1 MTPARILPAGPP
13 AFNTFD
19 MPDASHTWEERGG
32 WLVKRLSADFN
43 LQPFQAAGIVGNLG
57 FESAGFTKLREI
69 GQPEGQGGYGWAQW
83 TGPRR
88 VLFLLFAAQLGLDWQ
103 SDAANYGYLME
114 ELRGNQHNTIRQVSQ
129 TSNDADAVFSVGQT
143 YERPGG
149 TTSTFLP
156 GFDGRLKYARR
167 ALAGAGAAGQAGT
180 PAPVPIDN
188 AGPVSAAIKALQ
200 TALVP
205 YGYNIAVDGIWGT
218 GTEAALQAYLD
229 QTGA

>member
-1 MTPARILPAGPP
+1 MTPARIVPAGPP
-13 AFNTFD
+13 AFD

-32 WLVKRLSADFN
+32 WLVKRLAANFN

-57 FESAGFTKLREI
+57 FESAGFTKLHEI

-83 TGPRR
+83 TGQRR
-88 VLFLLFAAQLGLDWQ
+88 RTFLDYADQKGLDWR
-103 SDAANYGYLME
+103 SDEANYGYLME
-114 ELRGNQHNTIRQVSQ
+114 ELRDSQHNTIRQVSQ
-129 TSNDADAVFSVGQT
+129 TSNDAGAVFSVGQT

-180 PAPVPIDN
+180 PVPLGAPAPAAV
-188 AGPVSAAIKALQ
+188 VAAIKMLQ

>member
-1 MTPARILPAGPP
+1 MTPARIVLPGPP
-13 AFNTFD
+13 AFD

-32 WLVKRLSADFN
+32 WLVKRLAADFS

-57 FESAGFTKLREI
+57 FESAGFTKLHEI
-69 GQPEGQGGYGWAQW
+69 GQPEGLGGYGWGQW

-88 VLFLLFAAQLGLDWQ
+88 VTFLQFAAQLGLDWR
-103 SDAANYGYLME
+103 SDEANYGYLMA
-114 ELRGNQHNTIRQVSQ
+114 ELRGSQHNTIRQVSQ
-129 TSNDADAVFSVGQT
+129 TSNDADAAFSVGQT

-180 PAPVPIDN
+180 PVPLGAPAPAAV
-188 AGPVSAAIKALQ
+188 VAAIKMLQ

>member
-1 MTPARILPAGPP
+1 MTGTDYHR
-13 AFNTFD
+13 
-19 MPDASHTWEERGG
+19 
-32 WLVKRLSADFN
+32 
-43 LQPFQAAGIVGNLG
+43 
-57 FESAGFTKLREI
+57 
-69 GQPEGQGGYGWAQW
+69 
-83 TGPRR
+83 
-88 VLFLLFAAQLGLDWQ
+88 
-103 SDAANYGYLME
+103 
-114 ELRGNQHNTIRQVSQ
+114 TITAVSQ

-180 PAPVPIDN
+180 PVPLGAPAPAAV
-188 AGPVSAAIKALQ
+188 VAAIKMLQ

-218 GTEAALQAYLD
+218 GTEAALQTYLD
-229 QTGA
+229 QTGS